1 MTAFKNADVVASS
14 LEEKEHDRD
23 EFLNC
28 MKMKAETRA
37 VRFW

>member
-1 MTAFKNADVVASS
+1 MTPFMNTDIVAFS
-14 LEEKEHDRD
+14 LEEKEHGRD

-28 MKMKAETRA
+28 MKMKTETRA